1 LRRTFFISLSKICV
15 ISEKKKRNLSE
26 IQNKVANSGI
36 ITIDPEEFY
45 TTGERVLFDIKPMLF
60 QEIIL
65 KEKDFRDQIKNTD
78 WSKYQDKLIAI
89 TCTADAIVPTWA
101 YMLLT
106 LAFEPFAKK
115 IVFGDLPILENEL
128 FNEKLAALNIE
139 QYKDARIVIKG
150 CGEKE
155 IPANVYVKLTAL
167 LKPLVKSIMY
177 GEPCS
182 TVPLYKAPKDV
193 NK

>member
-1 LRRTFFISLSKICV
+1 MDNII
-15 ISEKKKRNLSE
+15 
-26 IQNKVANSGI
+26 NKVAQSGLI
-36 ITIDPEEFY
+36 EFNLEDHY
-45 TTGERVLFDIKPMLF
+45 PKGERVLLDIKDQLF
-60 QEIIL
+60 QSLIL
-65 KEKDFRDQIKNTD
+65 KEKDFREFVKKEN
-78 WSKYQDKLIAI
+78 WSTYQDKFVAV

-106 LAFEPFAKK
+106 LALEPYAKK
-115 IVFGDLPILENEL
+115 IVFGDLSILENEL
-128 FNEKLAALNIE
+128 FNEKMAALNIQ

-150 CGEKE
+150 CGEKN

-182 TVPLYKAPKDV
+182 TVPLYKAPK
-193 NK
+193 N